1 MEPLPSFQEQEQ
13 SHHPSCT
20 GDRSHLGASQPT
32 GTSQWQWGPGVLSH
46 RSGVGTEKGQIWSGA
61 GVGELQSGHV
71 GPVWSELA
79 EVRLEVRLTLV
90 PLARLSL
97 AGQGQLKNPKA
108 SQQETVG
115 D

>member
-1 MEPLPSFQEQEQ
+1 M
-13 SHHPSCT
+13 
-20 GDRSHLGASQPT
+20 
-32 GTSQWQWGPGVLSH
+32 
-46 RSGVGTEKGQIWSGA
+46 
-61 GVGELQSGHV
+61 GELQSGHV

-90 PLARLSL
+90 PPARLSL